1 MNSFASPPIP
11 PENLD
16 LIRSLWLFHK
26 ELPSLVAAWHKA
38 SAATS
43 WPKVARHN
51 GPFSPSSLSMFSIF
65 IPELASPPVKI
76 TMMHTS
82 WVPAPN
88 SKSQSGWGP
97 QTQHCF
103 LNIQKHV
110 QNEFEDFPA
119 EILNHAG
126 TVGHDGS
133 RNSQNY
139 ANSGK
144 LWLNFWFKIIWSIV
158 SPNIP
163 HFATSKMG
171 TSTIPPRCYTQVP
184 QAICSAKMSSSAR
197 PRLAISG
204 TRTFSQR
211 GSNVGWD
218 VVRMIGKKWCGKDK
232 RYRIHH
238 VCCSFQK
245 NWGLW
250 LLMDPKFIHNITDS
264 WLM

>member
-88 SKSQSGWGP
+88 SKSQSVWGP
-97 QTQHCF
+97 RTQHCF

-144 LWLNFWFKIIWSIV
+144 L
-158 SPNIP
+158 
-163 HFATSKMG
+163 
-171 TSTIPPRCYTQVP
+171 
-184 QAICSAKMSSSAR
+184 
-197 PRLAISG
+197 
-204 TRTFSQR
+204 
-211 GSNVGWD
+211 
-218 VVRMIGKKWCGKDK
+218 
-232 RYRIHH
+232 
-238 VCCSFQK
+238 
-245 NWGLW
+245 
-250 LLMDPKFIHNITDS
+250 
-264 WLM
+264 